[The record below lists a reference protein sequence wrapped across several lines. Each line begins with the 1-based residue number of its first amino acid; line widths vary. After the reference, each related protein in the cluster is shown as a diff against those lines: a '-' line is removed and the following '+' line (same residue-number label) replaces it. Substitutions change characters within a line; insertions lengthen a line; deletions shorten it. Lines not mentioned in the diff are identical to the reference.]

1 MQAEGNGAVVRR
13 CGHGLIG
20 EGAAGGVS
28 RFVFPA
34 PGQELGDEG
43 ADGGNEKPAFGNEM
57 ETGPLHMRIRQQR
70 GGWIKS
76 VSIDSESLV
85 TLNRAPKG
93 PVV

>member
-1 MQAEGNGAVVRR
+1 MSG
-13 CGHGLIG
+13 
-20 EGAAGGVS
+20 
-28 RFVFPA
+28 FVFPA
-34 PGQELGDEG
+34 LEQELGDE
-43 ADGGNEKPAFGNEM
+43 NPAFGNEM
-57 ETGPLHMRIRQQR
+57 ETGSLHMRIRQQR